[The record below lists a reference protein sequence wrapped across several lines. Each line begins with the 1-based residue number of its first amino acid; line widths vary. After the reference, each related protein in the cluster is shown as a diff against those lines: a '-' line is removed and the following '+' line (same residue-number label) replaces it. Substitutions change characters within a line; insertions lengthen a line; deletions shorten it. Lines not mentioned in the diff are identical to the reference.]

1 MPSPNHPALEQLRR
15 LDRSL
20 SGFHDQLCN
29 VFYGKEYQGCV
40 PNLQGGD
47 SAWLVDYLDEVRAAS
62 LPFPTLRLSYAD
74 SRRSGS
80 LQSRFPEVST

>member
-20 SGFHDQLCN
+20 SGFHTQLCN
-29 VFYGKEYQGCV
+29 GLNGEEYKKCV
-40 PNLQGGD
+40 PNLEDDD

-62 LPFPTLRLSYAD
+62 LPFPTLCLSHV
-74 SRRSGS
+74 GS
-80 LQSRFPEVST
+80 